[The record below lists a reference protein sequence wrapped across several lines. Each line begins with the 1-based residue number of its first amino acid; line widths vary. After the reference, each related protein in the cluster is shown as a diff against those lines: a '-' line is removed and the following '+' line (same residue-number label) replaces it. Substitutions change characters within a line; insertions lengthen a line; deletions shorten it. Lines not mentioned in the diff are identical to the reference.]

1 MTPSTMHVATTG
13 DARGCFSFLSN
24 EMKARVRRF
33 CTATS
38 WKKAMNGEFSTET
51 SQEPPA
57 RRRLLS
63 SSSSRSRHP
72 STPTAATA
80 PAVHAQLRPEAP
92 RLLHRCSA
100 AKAAARIGNHSDTSP
115 PSESC
120 MPLVTCIISSAGVLW
135 AEGRAGPSTTALG
148 GSHSS

>member
-13 DARGCFSFLSN
+13 EARGCFSFLSK
-24 EMKARVRRF
+24 EMKARMRRF

-38 WKKAMNGEFSTET
+38 WTKAMNGDFSTET
-51 SQEPPA
+51 SQKPPA

-80 PAVHAQLRPEAP
+80 PAAHVPLRPEAP
-92 RLLHRCSA
+92 HLLHRCSA